1 MKLPALRTRRPQ
13 ADGESPRRP
22 TAPWERVFRLPERRS
37 VRAMV
42 RRNPGLKLFSIVLA
56 IFLWYSITKTERDAE
71 RIIELPISLRKV
83 PEGLTVTNP
92 PTKGVTVTLRGP
104 RTLLDNVD
112 QMKSRLQMNLAN
124 LQVGDN
130 RIDLNGT
137 MVTPDLP
144 RSLKAIRFDPPSLTL
159 VADRRALRRLPVK
172 ADLAGQPPTGYIVAE
187 STVVPNVVE
196 VTGPVR
202 VLEGLKEVTT
212 EPIDMRDVTDGF
224 QKAARLEHDR
234 DQSLTFVPDV
244 VRVTV
249 TLEEVQASRDFAKVA
264 VPKPEGVREI
274 FPASV
279 DLTVRGPQA
288 MLHNLKLSP
297 DAVSIDASGLPPGTH
312 TVDVTVNLP
321 DGLKLVSVSPTRVR
335 VKIGGK
341 S

>member
-1 MKLPALRTRRPQ
+1 MI
-13 ADGESPRRP
+13 
-22 TAPWERVFRLPERRS
+22 
-37 VRAMV
+37 

-56 IFLWYSITKTERDAE
+56 ILLWYSITKTERDAE

-83 PEGLTVTNP
+83 PEDLTVTNP

-112 QMKSRLQMNLAN
+112 QMKSRLQMNLQN

-137 MVTPDLP
+137 MVMPDLP
-144 RSLKAIRFDPPSLTL
+144 RSLKAIRFDPASFTIL
-159 VADRRALRRLPVK
+159 ADRRALRRLPVK

-212 EPIDMRDVTDGF
+212 EPIDMREATDTV
-224 QKAARLEHDR
+224 QRAVRLEHDR
-234 DQSLTFVPDV
+234 EQSLTFVPDV

-249 TLEEVQASRDFAKVA
+249 TLEEVQATRDFAKVV

-274 FPASV
+274 YPPSV
-279 DLTVRGPQA
+279 DVTVRGPQA
-288 MLHNLKLSP
+288 LLHNLKLSP
-297 DAVSIDASGLPPGTH
+297 DAVTIDPSGLPPGTH
-312 TVDVTVNLP
+312 SIDVIVNLP
-321 DGLKLVSVSPTRVR
+321 DGLKLVSVSPPRVR